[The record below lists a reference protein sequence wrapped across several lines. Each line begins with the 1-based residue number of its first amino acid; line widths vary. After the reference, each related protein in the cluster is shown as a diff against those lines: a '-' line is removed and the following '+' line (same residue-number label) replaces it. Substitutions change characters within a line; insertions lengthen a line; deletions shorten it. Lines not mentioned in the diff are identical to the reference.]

1 MDYRQNPH
9 LKIIQQCAA
18 AVAEGREPVVVQTRK
33 DEKEPWCT
41 HANGHDGMPPLD
53 WEYRAK
59 QLIRIKPRT
68 VTVAGVELPEPLR
81 VAPKYNEVVWLF
93 NPYYQAG
100 DEGCARWL
108 WTSSKV
114 DKRYLESGL
123 LHSTREAAE
132 KWREFLLSMTRS
144 KE

>member
-18 AVAEGREPVVVQTRK
+18 AVAAGLEPVRLQRFEAERGWV
-33 DEKEPWCT
+33 DIENEKCTGWPCIAFELYEP
-41 HANGHDGMPPLD
+41 H
-53 WEYRAK
+53 E
-59 QLIRIKPRT
+59 IRIKPRT

-81 VAPKYNEVVWLF
+81 VAPENGVI
-93 NPYYQAG
+93 
-100 DEGCARWL
+100 L
-108 WTSSKV
+108 WTAGFGRDEVDNFAWGNYHV
-114 DKRYLESGL
+114 DKLCLNQGL

-132 KWREFLLSMTRS
+132 QWREFLLSMTRS

>member
-9 LKIIQQCAA
+9 REIIQQCAA
-18 AVAEGREPVVVQTRK
+18 AVHQGLEPVVVQTR
-33 DEKEPWCT
+33 DECGWRD
-41 HANGHDGMPPLD
+41 AAIGDAGMPAICWSIHP
-53 WEYRAK
+53 ANCV
-59 QLIRIKPRT
+59 RIKPRT

-81 VAPKYNEVVWLF
+81 VAPKYNEVVWLS

-132 KWREFLLSMTRS
+132 QWREFLLSMTRS

>member
-18 AVAEGREPVVVQTRK
+18 AVAQGLEPVVVQFYRDEWLTLATR
-33 DEKEPWCT
+33 E
-41 HANGHDGMPPLD
+41 DGMPDAGWNP
-53 WEYRAK
+53 EYK
-59 QLIRIKPRT
+59 YRIKPRT

-81 VAPKYNEVVWLF
+81 VAPENGVI
-93 NPYYQAG
+93 
-100 DEGCARWL
+100 L
-108 WTSSKV
+108 WTAGFGRDEVDNFAWGNYHV
-114 DKRYLESGL
+114 DKLCLNQGL

-132 KWREFLLSMTRS
+132 KWREFLLSMARS

>member
-18 AVAEGREPVVVQTRK
+18 AVAAGLEPVVVQSRR
-33 DEKEPWCT
+33 DSADPWETHCT
-41 HANGHDGMPPLD
+41 GADGMTTCGFKP
-53 WEYRAK
+53 EFET
-59 QLIRIKPRT
+59 RIKPRT